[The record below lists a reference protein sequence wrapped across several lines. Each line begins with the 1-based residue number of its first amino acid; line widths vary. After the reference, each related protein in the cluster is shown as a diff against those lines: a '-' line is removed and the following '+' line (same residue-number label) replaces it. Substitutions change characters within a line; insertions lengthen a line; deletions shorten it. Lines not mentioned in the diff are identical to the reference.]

1 MDMYRNTV
9 TGEVFTVDES
19 REAYEEFEWD
29 FRLEYD
35 SFEDWF
41 AEMIKKGDFEK
52 VAQGQTSNKKK
63 EKRDE
68 RRSYAARCQKAGGRT
83 PGVAQKGAGS
93 DPDGRACPSR
103 RNHDQGSFPAK
114 KKENSEKE
122 KKIKDDFIQRR

>member
-63 EKRDE
+63 RKETKGAAMQL
-68 RRSYAARCQKAGGRT
+68 AARRQAEGHLAWLRKEPEVIRTEVPAT
-83 PGVAQKGAGS
+83 PGVIMIKALFPQRK
-93 DPDGRACPSR
+93 RKTVKR
-103 RNHDQGSFPAK
+103 RKNK
-114 KKENSEKE
+114 
-122 KKIKDDFIQRR
+122 R

>member
-35 SFEDWF
+35 SFEDWL
-41 AEMIKKGDFEK
+41 AEMIRKGDFEK

-63 EKRDE
+63 RKETKCAAMQI
-68 RRSYAARCQKAGGRT
+68 AARRQAEGHWAWLRKEPEVIRT
-83 PGVAQKGAGS
+83 EAPAPPGVIMIKALFPQRK
-93 DPDGRACPSR
+93 RKTVKR
-103 RNHDQGSFPAK
+103 RK
-114 KKENSEKE
+114 
-122 KKIKDDFIQRR
+122 R

>member
-52 VAQGQTSNKKK
+52 VAQGQISNKKK
-63 EKRDE
+63 RKETKDA
-68 RRSYAARCQKAGGRT
+68 SMQVAARRQAEGHLAWLRKEPEVIRTEVPATPCVIMIKALFPQRKRKT
-83 PGVAQKGAGS
+83 VK
-93 DPDGRACPSR
+93 R
-103 RNHDQGSFPAK
+103 RKNK
-114 KKENSEKE
+114 
-122 KKIKDDFIQRR
+122 R

>member
-52 VAQGQTSNKKK
+52 VAQGQTSNKKR
-63 EKRDE
+63 EKRRKAQLCSSLPEGRRKDTGRGSE
-68 RRSYAARCQKAGGRT
+68 R
-83 PGVAQKGAGS
+83 
-93 DPDGRACPSR
+93 SR
-103 RNHDQGSFPAK
+103 K
-114 KKENSEKE
+114 
-122 KKIKDDFIQRR
+122 

>member
-41 AEMIKKGDFEK
+41 AEMIKKGDFELK
-52 VAQGQTSNKKK
+52 FGKGLFQSNDNQ
-63 EKRDE
+63 EVRH
-68 RRSYAARCQKAGGRT
+68 GGD
-83 PGVAQKGAGS
+83 S
-93 DPDGRACPSR
+93 
-103 RNHDQGSFPAK
+103 
-114 KKENSEKE
+114 
-122 KKIKDDFIQRR
+122 

>member
-52 VAQGQTSNKKK
+52 VAQGQTSNKKR
-63 EKRDE
+63 EKRRKTQLCSSPPE
-68 RRSYAARCQKAGGRT
+68 GRQKDTGR
-83 PGVAQKGAGS
+83 G
-93 DPDGRACPSR
+93 
-103 RNHDQGSFPAK
+103 
-114 KKENSEKE
+114 SEKSR
-122 KKIKDDFIQRR
+122 K